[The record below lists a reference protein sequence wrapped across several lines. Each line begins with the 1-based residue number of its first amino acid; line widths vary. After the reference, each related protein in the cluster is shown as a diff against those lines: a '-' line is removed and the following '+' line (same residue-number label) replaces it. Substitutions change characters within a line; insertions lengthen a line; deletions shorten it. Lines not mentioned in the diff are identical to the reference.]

1 MYACGEVYEPGWG
14 MGGGDGERREK
25 GQVTSLTSWAV
36 ERGTQT
42 ILRPWP
48 ISPGQFSAK
57 PGSGLYF
64 QKEMSGFC
72 SWGADSS
79 GKWLQGKQAT
89 EGGQS
94 QAGVDQGD
102 DEWAD

>member
-1 MYACGEVYEPGWG
+1 MPVGVYMSRDGGREGV
-14 MGGGDGERREK
+14 MGRGEK
-25 GQVTSLTSWAV
+25 GDTSLTSWPV
-36 ERGTQT
+36 ERGAHT

-64 QKEMSGFC
+64 QKETSGFC

-89 EGGQS
+89 GGGQS
-94 QAGVDQGD
+94 QAGVDQWGD
-102 DEWAD
+102 KWAD